1 MNGILAGLRVVARA
15 PDARRLALVR
25 LATQFGDGMVQAAL
39 GGVVLFDPARAA
51 DPLTIAAGFAVLLLP
66 YSLVGPVA
74 GVALDRLDRR
84 AVLIGAGLAKTALI
98 VLATVL
104 LLVDASTAAVLVTAL
119 VLVGISRFVLAGMSA
134 ALPRVVATDALVPTN
149 SALVTLGAVTAATGA
164 AVATTVLALAGPTGV
179 PAAVATAVSALGA
192 VVAALL
198 ARRFPAGRLGPAGDR
213 TAERHESGGIVGVGR
228 GVATG
233 LRTVAATPTVRS
245 ALLGVGAHRIVFG
258 IDTVV
263 TILVLRDAATTE
275 RATVLPVGIAGFGLA
290 VTATATGLFVAALT
304 TPILR
309 PRLGARRL
317 TASALVLA
325 AVVQGTLVITL
336 EPDLLVV
343 GAFVLGVAGQTVKL
357 SADAALQTDVDD
369 RRRGRV
375 FALQDTVFNAAFV
388 AAVAAVA
395 VAFGPVSTASGIVEL
410 VAVGVGAA
418 IYLVAAVIVAS
429 SPVTRPAPP
438 NDESSTTPPIL
449 APPRRG
455 PADPDP
461 DEVP

>member
-1 MNGILAGLRVVARA
+1 M
-15 PDARRLALVR
+15 
-25 LATQFGDGMVQAAL
+25 
-39 GGVVLFDPARAA
+39 
-51 DPLTIAAGFAVLLLP
+51 
-66 YSLVGPVA
+66 
-74 GVALDRLDRR
+74 
-84 AVLIGAGLAKTALI
+84 
-98 VLATVL
+98 
-104 LLVDASTAAVLVTAL
+104 
-119 VLVGISRFVLAGMSA
+119 
-134 ALPRVVATDALVPTN
+134 
-149 SALVTLGAVTAATGA
+149 
-164 AVATTVLALAGPTGV
+164 
-179 PAAVATAVSALGA
+179 
-192 VVAALL
+192 
-198 ARRFPAGRLGPAGDR
+198 
-213 TAERHESGGIVGVGR
+213 
-228 GVATG
+228 
-233 LRTVAATPTVRS
+233 RS
-245 ALLGVGAHRIVFG
+245 ALLGVGAHRVVFG

-263 TILVLRDAATTE
+263 TILVLRDAAATE

-290 VTATATGLFVAALT
+290 VTATAAGLFVAALT

-309 PRLGARRL
+309 PRLRARRL
-317 TASALVLA
+317 TASALILA

-395 VAFGPVSTASGIVEL
+395 VAFGPVSTASGAVAL
-410 VAVGVGAA
+410 VAVGVGAVL
-418 IYLVAAVIVAS
+418 YLVAAVIVAS

-438 NDESSTTPPIL
+438 IDESSTTPPTL

-461 DEVP
+461 DGVP